1 MIVIIDKSNYLFTQV
16 KTALGSNIKGS
27 SQTYEASTPVD
38 LPYMFFNVLDNSQA
52 ADDLSNNE
60 NAVNMTVEIT
70 FFASGTSKLTTCK
83 NLMAIA
89 SDKMR
94 VLGFRRVF
102 GPQQITNVSDTTICR
117 YVARY
122 NRIIGAGDTL

>member
-1 MIVIIDKSNYLFTQV
+1 MIDKSNYLFTQI
-16 KTALGSNIKGS
+16 KNLFTTSQLKGS
-27 SQTYEASTPVD
+27 SQTYESSVPVD
-38 LPYMFFNVLDNSQA
+38 LPYMFFNVLDNSQT
-52 ADDLSNNE
+52 ADDLDNNE

-70 FFASGTSKLTTCK
+70 FFASGATKLTTCK

-94 VLGFRRVF
+94 SMGFRRIF

-117 YVARY
+117 YVARFS
-122 NRIIGAGDTL
+122 RIIGADDVL